1 MVLHVTKCTVF
12 KAAIMST
19 EGNDLI
25 VDSGSAVYGRD
36 LCIGFN
42 PTVSIRI
49 PGWCGV
55 DCPVQLDVEVNIF
68 A

>member
-1 MVLHVTKCTVF
+1 
-12 KAAIMST
+12 MST